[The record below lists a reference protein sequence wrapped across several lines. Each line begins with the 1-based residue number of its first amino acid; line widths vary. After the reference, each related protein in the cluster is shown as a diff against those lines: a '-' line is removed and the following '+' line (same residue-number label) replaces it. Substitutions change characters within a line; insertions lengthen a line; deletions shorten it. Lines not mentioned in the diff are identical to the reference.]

1 MQCARGLLSSSDQ
14 GIPSNFDGNSSV
26 FVVESPFLVTALGSC
41 QDALG
46 DPGHPLEFPQVTW
59 CSFIVAVRPPLE
71 LCGAAPP

>member
-1 MQCARGLLSSSDQ
+1 M
-14 GIPSNFDGNSSV
+14 
-26 FVVESPFLVTALGSC
+26 TALGSC